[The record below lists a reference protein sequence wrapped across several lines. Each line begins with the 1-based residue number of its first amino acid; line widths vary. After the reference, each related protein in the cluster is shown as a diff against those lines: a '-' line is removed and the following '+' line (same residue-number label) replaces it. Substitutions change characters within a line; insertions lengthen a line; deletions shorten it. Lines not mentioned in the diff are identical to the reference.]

1 MDIDMNNLP
10 KHIAII
16 MDGNRRWAKDRG
28 LTTKEG
34 HKAGSKNLEHIA
46 SFCNKLGIKYLT
58 VYAFSTENWKRSA
71 EEVAAL
77 MLIMKANL
85 DAFSRRVDTENI
97 KINVIGDLENK
108 VSPALRKSIE
118 KAMEKTKNNTGL
130 TLNIAFNYGGRLE
143 LVTAMKNIAKK
154 VKSGELDI
162 DTINEDTISN
172 HIYTAGMPDPD
183 LMIRTSKELRTS
195 GFLPWQLTYTE
206 FYFPDIH
213 WPAFDENEMIKAIQ
227 VYQNRNRRFGG
238 RPDENPNE
246 KQEKLG

>member
-10 KHIAII
+10 EHIAII

-28 LTTKEG
+28 LSTKEG
-34 HKAGSKNLEHIA
+34 HKAGSKNLENIA
-46 SFCNKLGIKYLT
+46 SFCNKIGIKYLT

-97 KINVIGDLENK
+97 RINVIGDLENK
-108 VSPALRKSIE
+108 VSLSLRKSIE
-118 KAMEKTKNNTGL
+118 RAMEKTKNNTGL

-143 LVTAMKNIAKK
+143 LVNAMRSIAQK
-154 VKSGELDI
+154 VKNGELDI

-172 HIYTAGMPDPD
+172 NLYTAGMPDPD

-195 GFLPWQLTYTE
+195 GFLPWQLVYTE

-213 WPAFDENEMIKAIQ
+213 WPAFDENELVKAIE
-227 VYQNRNRRFGG
+227 VYQSRNRRFGG
-238 RPDENPNE
+238 RPDENPSE
-246 KQEKLG
+246 KQNKVG

>member
-10 KHIAII
+10 EHIAII
-16 MDGNRRWAKDRG
+16 MDGNRRWAKQRG
-28 LTTKEG
+28 LSTKEG
-34 HKAGSKNLEHIA
+34 HKAGSKNLENIA

-97 KINVIGDLENK
+97 RIKVLGDLENK
-108 VSPALRKSIE
+108 VSLSLRKSIE
-118 KAMEKTKNNTGL
+118 NAIEKTKNNTGL

-143 LVTAMKNIAKK
+143 LVNAMKSIAQK
-154 VKSGELDI
+154 VKNGELDI
-162 DTINEDTISN
+162 DKINEDTISN
-172 HIYTAGMPDPD
+172 NLYTAGMPDPD
-183 LMIRTSKELRTS
+183 LMIRTSKELRLS
-195 GFLPWQLTYTE
+195 GFLPWQLVYTE

-213 WPAFDENEMIKAIQ
+213 WPAFDENELMKAIE
-227 VYQNRNRRFGG
+227 VYQSRNRRFGG

>member
-28 LTTKEG
+28 LSTKEG

-71 EEVAAL
+71 DEVAAL

-97 KINVIGDLENK
+97 RIKVLGDLENK

-118 KAMEKTKNNTGL
+118 KAVDKTKNNTGL

-143 LVTAMKNIAKK
+143 LVNAMKKIAKK
-154 VKSGELDI
+154 VKKGELDI
-162 DTINEDTISN
+162 DAIDEDTISN
-172 HIYTAGMPDPD
+172 HLYTAGMPEPD
-183 LMIRTSKELRTS
+183 LMIRTSKELRLS
-195 GFLPWQLTYTE
+195 NFLPWQLVYTE
-206 FYFPDIH
+206 FYFPDVH
-213 WPAFDENEMIKAIQ
+213 WPAFDENELLKAIQ
-227 VYQNRNRRFGG
+227 LYQSRNRRFGG

>member
-1 MDIDMNNLP
+1 MNIDMNNLP

-28 LTTKEG
+28 LSTKEG
-34 HKAGSKNLEHIA
+34 HKAGSKNLENIA
-46 SFCNKLGIKYLT
+46 SFCNKIGIKYLT

-97 KINVIGDLENK
+97 RINVIGDLENK
-108 VSPALRKSIE
+108 VSPTLRKSIE
-118 KAMEKTKNNTGL
+118 RAMEKTKNNTGL

-143 LVTAMKNIAKK
+143 LVNAMRSIAQK
-154 VKSGELDI
+154 VKNGELDI
-162 DTINEDTISN
+162 ETINEDTISN
-172 HIYTAGMPDPD
+172 NLYTAGMPDPD

-195 GFLPWQLTYTE
+195 GFLPWQLVYTE

-213 WPAFDENEMIKAIQ
+213 WPAFDENELVKAIE
-227 VYQNRNRRFGG
+227 VYQSRNRRFGG
-238 RPDENPNE
+238 RPDENPSE
-246 KQEKLG
+246 KQNKVG

>member
-10 KHIAII
+10 EHIAII

-28 LTTKEG
+28 LSTKEG
-34 HKAGSKNLEHIA
+34 HKAGSKNLENIA
-46 SFCNKLGIKYLT
+46 SFCNKIGIKYLT

-97 KINVIGDLENK
+97 RINVIGDLENK
-108 VSPALRKSIE
+108 VSPTLRKSIE
-118 KAMEKTKNNTGL
+118 RAMEKTKNNTGL

-143 LVTAMKNIAKK
+143 LVNAMRSIARK
-154 VKSGELDI
+154 VKNGELDI

-172 HIYTAGMPDPD
+172 NLYTAGMPDPD

-195 GFLPWQLTYTE
+195 GFLPWQLVYTE

-213 WPAFDENEMIKAIQ
+213 WPAFDENELVKAIE
-227 VYQNRNRRFGG
+227 VYQSRNRRFGG
-238 RPDENPNE
+238 RPDENPSE
-246 KQEKLG
+246 KQNKVG

>member
-34 HKAGSKNLEHIA
+34 HKAGSKNLENIA

-71 EEVAAL
+71 DEVAAL
-77 MLIMKANL
+77 MLIMKANM

-97 KINVIGDLENK
+97 RINVIGDLDNK
-108 VSPALRKSIE
+108 VSPALKKSIE
-118 KAMEKTKNNTGL
+118 KAIEKTKNNTGL

-143 LVTAMKNIAKK
+143 LVNAMKNIAKK

-162 DTINEDTISN
+162 DAINEDTISN
-172 HIYTAGMPDPD
+172 NIYTAGMPDPD
-183 LMIRTSKELRTS
+183 LLIRTSKELRTS
-195 GFLPWQLTYTE
+195 GFLPWQLVYTE
-206 FYFPDIH
+206 FYFPDVH
-213 WPAFDENEMIKAIQ
+213 WPAFDEKELTKAIE
-227 VYQNRNRRFGG
+227 VYQSRNRRFGG
-238 RPDENPNE
+238 RPDE
-246 KQEKLG
+246 KQIENKVG

>member
-1 MDIDMNNLP
+1 MTIDMNNLP

-34 HKAGSKNLEHIA
+34 HKAGSKNLENIA

-71 EEVAAL
+71 EEVAGL

-97 KINVIGDLENK
+97 RINVIGDLENK
-108 VSPALRKSIE
+108 LSPSLRKSIE

-130 TLNIAFNYGGRLE
+130 TLNIAFNYGGRPE
-143 LVTAMKNIAKK
+143 LVNAMKNIATK
-154 VKSGELDI
+154 VKKGELDI
-162 DTINEDTISN
+162 ETIDENTISN
-172 HIYTAGMPDPD
+172 NLYTAGMPDPD

-195 GFLPWQLTYTE
+195 GFLPWQLVYTE
-206 FYFPDIH
+206 FYFPDVH
-213 WPAFDENEMIKAIQ
+213 WPAFDENELVKAIE
-227 VYQNRNRRFGG
+227 VYQSRNRRFGG